1 MWVNIPPDE
10 RHEFNW
16 QVMSAVINVNLVF
29 FSAAQELV
37 GWAVMFLPLFLHFGE
52 RQREDNWQILELP
65 SWLSHSRSPA
75 ASHKFRSHS
84 HKTTK
89 GTFVVPWQTMEK
101 LKIPATAVGLCRLTF
116 QDGEGK
122 KMGLQMF
129 IALIWLLINPQIFLL
144 DYSIACIKLLVNLQ
158 ITISN
163 YELFCL

>member
-1 MWVNIPPDE
+1 
-10 RHEFNW
+10 
-16 QVMSAVINVNLVF
+16 MSAVINVNLVF

-37 GWAVMFLPLFLHFGE
+37 GWAVMFLPPFLHFGE
-52 RQREDNWQILELP
+52 RLREDNWQILELP

-75 ASHKFRSHS
+75 ASHKFGSHS

-89 GTFVVPWQTMEK
+89 GTFVVPWQTMDK
-101 LKIPATAVGLCRLTF
+101 LKISGTAVGLCRLTF
-116 QDGEGK
+116 QNEK
-122 KMGLQMF
+122 KKGLQMF

-144 DYSIACIKLLVNLQ
+144 DYSIPCIQLLVNLQ